1 VAEFLGASFGRN
13 DPWAI
18 HPRRVV
24 PDVLRVPALELGD
37 PVAVL
42 VLVIADD
49 APVHERLGVERA
61 QESSKRRYAA
71 SFGQESGR
79 RTSREYPSKFLIL
92 VPLEERRR
100 VIRWL
105 EAFESL

>member
-1 VAEFLGASFGRN
+1 M
-13 DPWAI
+13 
-18 HPRRVV
+18 
-24 PDVLRVPALELGD
+24 PDVLSVPALELGD

-49 APVHERLGVERA
+49 APVHERLAVERG
-61 QESSKRRYAA
+61 QESRKLQYAA
-71 SFGQESGR
+71 SSSQESGR
-79 RTSREYPSKFLIL
+79 RTGREYPSKFLML

-105 EAFESL
+105 EAFEPL